1 MDSLKSLS
9 DINFLILIS
18 KISQRK
24 YKAWEI
30 NEKKDIR
37 REIQERISFF
47 EFKENIHDD
56 WNDLYLLI

>member
-30 NEKKDIR
+30 NGKKDIR

-56 WNDLYLLI
+56 